1 MTTQTQQAVYEMLTE
16 NTGKH
21 FLDSGGDNGRHWQRN
36 QQKTHLDFI
45 NEEEIQIERFDKD
58 DVLITKSLYH
68 HLTETCEYL
77 PQLTNQLKDWIDEN
91 KYDAINNPEGRS
103 NVWHDVEEFMSEF
116 VTDDKIHCVYTY
128 NFENVL
134 SQDIQYLHSG
144 SDIYDNNIIA
154 LSIHN
159 GADARGGLTDYRF
172 FKVDWDTFL
181 NLDPE
186 YYKEFYLEE
195 SEVA

>member
-1 MTTQTQQAVYEMLTE
+1 MTTQTQQAVYDMLTE

-36 QQKTHLDFI
+36 QQKTHLDFM

-103 NVWHDVEEFMSEF
+103 NVWSDVEEFISEF

-134 SQDIQYLHSG
+134 SQDIQYLHFG
-144 SDIYDNNIIA
+144 SDIYDNDIIA

-181 NLDPE
+181 NFDQE
-186 YYKEFYLEE
+186 YYKEFYLE

>member
-36 QQKTHLDFI
+36 QKKTHLDFI

-68 HLTETCEYL
+68 HLNETCEYL
-77 PQLTNQLKDWIDEN
+77 PQLTNQLNDWINEN

-103 NVWHDVEEFMSEF
+103 NVWCDVEEFISEF
-116 VTDDKIHCVYTY
+116 VSDDKIHCVYTY

-134 SQDIQYLHSG
+134 SQDIQYLHFG
-144 SDIYDNNIIA
+144 SDIYDNDIIA

-181 NLDPE
+181 NFDPE
-186 YYKEFYLEE
+186 YYKEFYLD

>member
-36 QQKTHLDFI
+36 QKKSLLDFM
-45 NEEEIQIERFDKD
+45 NEKAIEIDKSD
-58 DVLITKSLYH
+58 PEYPIVTKSVFH
-68 HLTETCEYL
+68 HLNDCLEYI
-77 PQLTNQLKDWIDEN
+77 PSLTNDLNGWIKEYP
-91 KYDAINNPEGRS
+91 YDYIDNPEGRS
-103 NVWHDVEEFMSEF
+103 NSWGSVEEYMYEYVKSEE
-116 VTDDKIHCVYTY
+116 IHCVYTY
-128 NFENVL
+128 NFDCVL
-134 SQDIQYLHSG
+134 SQSIQYLHWG
-144 SDIYDNNIIA
+144 NIYDNDIIA

-181 NLDPE
+181 NFDPE

>member
-36 QQKTHLDFI
+36 QQKTHLDFM

-103 NVWHDVEEFMSEF
+103 NVWSDVEEFISEF
-116 VTDDKIHCVYTY
+116 VSDDKIHCVYTY
-128 NFENVL
+128 NFDNVL
-134 SQDIQYLHSG
+134 SQDIQYLHFG
-144 SDIYDNNIIA
+144 SDIYDNDIIA

-181 NLDPE
+181 NFDQE
-186 YYKEFYLEE
+186 YYKEFYLE